1 MSKKKNLTIEKTSGQ
16 EKKNIIIISV
26 IVGLILVVIDQFT
39 KELVINTYK
48 VGQGKAV
55 IKDVFEI
62 QHIKNK
68 GSAWGMFHN
77 IPVIPIVISLIMIL
91 LIMYVYSS
99 LLKYKRYRSLRICV
113 VFLLA
118 GAVANIID
126 RIRLGS
132 VTDFLYFKLINFPV
146 FNVADIYVTFSVA
159 VVIILLIFKFEMGD
173 IDVMLGSSFINDEG
187 KIVEKSESKKEEK

>member
-146 FNVADIYVTFSVA
+146 FNVADIYVTCSAFA
-159 VVIILLIFKFEMGD
+159 LAFLLLFFYKEDELDKIMPGKGD
-173 IDVMLGSSFINDEG
+173 
-187 KIVEKSESKKEEK
+187 